1 MNKIIIGNLKAYMTY
16 QDVKN
21 YVDKI
26 TDNVILCPSAIYVP
40 YFLNH
45 NYKVGLQNVMI
56 MELILVK

>member
-1 MNKIIIGNLKAYMTY
+1 MNKKIIGNLKAYMTY

-45 NYKVGLQNVMI
+45 NIDKSDIIYLI
-56 MELILVK
+56 RSELNE